1 MTAQTIKIAL
11 IDDHDILREGLKQI
25 LNRSESME
33 VIAEGG
39 SAADAVSICN
49 QYKIDVLLLDI
60 SLPDR
65 NGIDALKLI
74 KERHHDLSVL
84 ILSSHVE
91 SLYAL
96 RAFKAGASG
105 YLTKNSAS
113 SELVTAITQIAKG
126 KKYITAEVAEV
137 LVNQVDNNSEKPLH
151 ESLSDREF
159 QTLTLIASGFS
170 VSEIAIKLSLSVKT
184 ISMYRARLLDKMQM
198 RHNTELINYA
208 VKNKLVD

>member
-1 MTAQTIKIAL
+1 MTVKTIKIAL
-11 IDDHDILREGLKQI
+11 VDDHDILREGLKQI
-25 LNRSESME
+25 LNRSENIE
-33 VIAEGG
+33 VVAEGG
-39 SAADAVSICN
+39 SAADAVSLCN

-65 NGIDALKLI
+65 NGIEALKSI
-74 KERHHDLSVL
+74 KERHHDLAVL

-113 SELVTAITQIAKG
+113 SELVNAITQIAKG

-151 ESLSDREF
+151 EGLSDREF

-170 VSEIAIKLSLSVKT
+170 VSEIAVKLSLSVKT
-184 ISMYRARLLDKMQM
+184 ISMYRSRLLDKMQM

-208 VKNKLVD
+208 IKNKLVD

>member
-1 MTAQTIKIAL
+1 MTEKIIKIAL
-11 IDDHDILREGLKQI
+11 VDDHDILREGLKQI
-25 LNRSESME
+25 LNRSENIE
-33 VIAEGG
+33 VVAEGG

-65 NGIDALKLI
+65 NGIEALKSI
-74 KERHHDLSVL
+74 KERHYQLAVL

-113 SELVTAITQIAKG
+113 SELVTAINQIAKG

-170 VSEIAIKLSLSVKT
+170 VSEIAVKLSLSVKT
-184 ISMYRARLLDKMQM
+184 ISMYRSRLLDKMQM

-208 VKNKLVD
+208 VKTKLVD

>member
-65 NGIDALKLI
+65 NGIEALKLI

-91 SLYAL
+91 SMYAL

>member
-1 MTAQTIKIAL
+1 MSEKKIKIAL
-11 IDDHDILREGLKQI
+11 VDDHDILREGLKQI
-25 LNRSESME
+25 LNRADNIE
-33 VIAEGG
+33 VVAEGG
-39 SAADAVSICN
+39 SAADAISICN
-49 QYKIDVLLLDI
+49 QQPIDVLLLDI

-65 NGIDALKLI
+65 SGIEVLKAI
-74 KERHHDLSVL
+74 KERHAHVAVM

-113 SELVTAITQIAKG
+113 SALVAAINQIAKG
-126 KKYITAEVAEV
+126 KKYITPEVAEV
-137 LVNQVDNNSEKPLH
+137 LVNQVDSHSEKPLH
-151 ESLSDREF
+151 DALSDREF

-170 VSEIAIKLSLSVKT
+170 VTEIAAKLSLSAKT
-184 ISMYRARLLDKMQM
+184 VSMYRARMLDKMQM